1 MFDVKVGDTV
11 VCVDDTGTAPNFN
24 EVDPNYP
31 AMELQEGREYV
42 VRWIGHHTDPFYEG
56 MYLGVRL
63 QGVVRPV
70 DPVSGVEDKPFHFRR
85 FRPVVSGSKL
95 RELEV
100 EHG

>member
-1 MFDVKVGDTV
+1 MKIGDTI

-31 AMELQEGREYV
+31 AFEIREGQEYV

-63 QGVVRPV
+63 KGVVRPV
-70 DPVSGVEDKPFHFRR
+70 DPVSGVEDKPFRAAR
-85 FRPVVSGSKL
+85 FRPAVSGVRNK
-95 RELEV
+95 ELEETV
-100 EHG
+100 